1 MGIPPCP
8 RNPVLRGRGA
18 WRERRASSPQGRQI
32 VETPPEPVRPPRA
45 NPAAS
50 FPPPGQSLR
59 EPPWT
64 TGTDGHGG
72 ARPGL
77 AGQQARSWAGTR
89 LQPGR
94 CAVSRVVSGAVGGL
108 QSLPWEGRLQWC
120 VGRVPD
126 GGLQT
131 CVHCRDGTGQP
142 QRVTRSPRLGR
153 LRTARRQCPA
163 KQNAHRAPDPEHG
176 PAEGGRQGDSKEPP
190 SDQTPNRLAGE
201 WGAGRQAAD
210 EPLGQGAG
218 RARRTDGRRNVA
230 GAAAD
235 HEHGSRTQR
244 GRKGEPVARTNPPT
258 CVHLLGGP
266 GA

>member
-1 MGIPPCP
+1 MDDGH
-8 RNPVLRGRGA
+8 
-18 WRERRASSPQGRQI
+18 RRARRGM
-32 VETPPEPVRPPRA
+32 
-45 NPAAS
+45 
-50 FPPPGQSLR
+50 
-59 EPPWT
+59 
-64 TGTDGHGG
+64 
-72 ARPGL
+72 ARPGG
-77 AGQQARSWAGTR
+77 AAGTELGGHPPPAWPMR
-89 LQPGR
+89 W
-94 CAVSRVVSGAVGGL
+94 VVSGAVGGL
-108 QSLPWEGRLQWC
+108 QSLPWEGRPQWC

-142 QRVTRSPRLGR
+142 QRLTRSPRLGR

-258 CVHLLGGP
+258 CAHLLGGP